1 MSRKYPES
9 FRAPPRPCRNLN
21 LALQQGGVWSNLE
34 ILCEDVSIDESIP
47 QKYKEGAGLIAG
59 RVRRRIGVTIQHDDS

>member
-1 MSRKYPES
+1 MSRKCPES

-21 LALQQGGVWSNLE
+21 FALQQGGVWSNLD
-34 ILCEDVSIDESIP
+34 ISCEGVSIDEWIP

-59 RVRRRIGVTIQHDDS
+59 RVRCRMGATTKDDDS